1 MKTDKLFYRVFL
13 EHPALAFELAGLTMP
28 PDGEYQQKSIE
39 VKETS
44 FRLDGVLEPINP
56 ERPTLFWEAQLGV
69 DKAFYGRWF
78 TSIILSLYRH
88 PRSSWQALVVYPDRQ
103 TERPPPPGFEFVLE
117 RGLVHRYYL
126 ADLRDQ
132 PDAGWAQR
140 LLRLIILDEAEVP
153 RAAQELSEGVKERP
167 PGFGERQALE
177 LIEIFVVYKL
187 PFLTLEGIRTML
199 NFNDISLQ
207 ETMFYKEVF
216 GKGHDEGRRNE
227 AVQLLLRQI
236 KRRHGPQAEAYGP
249 RLTELTLAQ
258 LEQLSLDLLDFQ
270 GLTDL
275 DDWLESLPPGKG
287 K

>member
-28 PDGEYQQKSIE
+28 PDGGYQQKSIE

-103 TERPPPPGFEFVLE
+103 TERPPPPGFEFVLD

-126 ADLRDQ
+126 EDLRDQ
-132 PDAGWAQR
+132 ADAGWAQR

-153 RAAQELSEGVKERP
+153 LAAQELSEGVKERP
-167 PGFGERQALE
+167 PAFGEQQALE

-207 ETMFYKEVF
+207 ETTFYKEVF
-216 GKGHDEGRRNE
+216 GKGRWDE
-227 AVQLLLRQI
+227 ASQLLLRQL
-236 KRRHGPQAEAYGP
+236 KRRHGAQAEAYGP

-275 DDWLESLPPGKG
+275 DDWLESLSPEKG
-287 K
+287 E